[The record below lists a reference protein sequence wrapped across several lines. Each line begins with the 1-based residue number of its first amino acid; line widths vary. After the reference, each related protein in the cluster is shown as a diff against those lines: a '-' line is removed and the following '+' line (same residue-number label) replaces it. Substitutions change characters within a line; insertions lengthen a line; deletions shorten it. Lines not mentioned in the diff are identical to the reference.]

1 MGSWIIHHLLSGMPK
16 IRKTSPMFRW
26 STSPRGVP
34 PGPATR
40 RGAGW
45 YLPRKK
51 LGERLIQQHDTFIQ
65 NIYIYYTYRYMYIF
79 VNMYIYIYVYIYT
92 CLQGLKYKFTLVFTW
107 VYMGASHLVAC
118 GYLT

>member
-34 PGPATR
+34 PGPATP

-45 YLPRKK
+45 YLLRKK
-51 LGERLIQQHDTFIQ
+51 LGERLIQQHDTFIHYIYMY
-65 NIYIYYTYRYMYIF
+65 IYIYTIHRYMYIF
-79 VNMYIYIYVYIYT
+79 VNMYIYVYIYIH
-92 CLQGLKYKFTLVFTW
+92 
-107 VYMGASHLVAC
+107 VYRA
-118 GYLT
+118 